1 MTLEQYIK
9 QIQETSSVS
18 KEDQEVW
25 LTVSES
31 AIAEGEVEKL
41 SIKGLMQVVSQI
53 AYRIITDSHIGV
65 QLNMSD
71 EEFVIMEEKVLP
83 AQNEIV
89 EVASLGSGIHP
100 EVIEEMI
107 DIRCEYYS
115 ELYCK
120 YFG

>member
-1 MTLEQYIK
+1 MELEQYIK
-9 QIQETSSVS
+9 NIQETSSVS
-18 KEDQEVW
+18 KEDQDVW
-25 LTVSES
+25 LMVSES

-41 SIKGLMQVVSQI
+41 SIKGLLQVVSQI
-53 AYRIITDSHIGV
+53 AYRIITDSHVGV

-71 EEFVIMEEKVLP
+71 EEFVIMEEEVLP
-83 AQNEIV
+83 LQNEIV
-89 EVASLGSGIHP
+89 EIAALASSVHP

-107 DIRCEYYS
+107 DTRCEYYS